1 MVTLEDL
8 VLGAIFGILIGV
20 FVPLIIMMEE
30 LMAVHASYDYETEY
44 RNASAE
50 VTKLRS
56 RLSEM
61 KDDLSAAETQLLEAS
76 NTRNETRKALEA
88 AQKGQQDA
96 IEKLTRERVT
106 YSNARKELSTLR
118 NTLDSTLAELDSTH
132 KTIESQTT
140 GLTTLQIK
148 VHHLQSCLDT
158 SEEHRKQ
165 EALMHQSWIR
175 QSLSTSSATMA
186 ETRNLQDQVTQ
197 MRQRCEAW
205 YSMYRSTH
213 TTMENQIADMSSAL
227 TATHTE
233 SRELKS
239 LNENLEREVNKLQ
252 AKIESLE
259 DDQDLLCDEKWE
271 LEGEVQKLTIEL
283 AECKASNHK
292 LVVKLWKVRAG
303 ENDED
308 DEDVDK
314 EQRET
319 EKAIVDMVDL
329 RLDTMVEMGWVLK
342 AFGVQEQ
349 KNEDEEQ
356 EEEEHE
362 EQHENEDE
370 YDDMKS
376 SEGDEKSDADM
387 NRWKSLDGTETS
399 QAPVASSAIPVVQL
413 YWGMNMDDK
422 EYHDEDDEDEEEYD
436 YVDENED
443 EYKNEDEYDYV
454 EEDGYDYVDGTHY

>member
-1 MVTLEDL
+1 MYMITLVPMVVYHPTGYLHHVFID
-8 VLGAIFGILIGV
+8 IKIGLH
-20 FVPLIIMMEE
+20 PRI
-30 LMAVHASYDYETEY
+30 
-44 RNASAE
+44 
-50 VTKLRS
+50 
-56 RLSEM
+56 LSEQLTTTQIQQQDEESTLP
-61 KDDLSAAETQLLEAS
+61 DDLSAAETQLLEAL

-175 QSLSTSSATMA
+175 QSLSTSSVTMA

-205 YSMYRSTH
+205 YSMYHSTH
-213 TTMENQIADMSSAL
+213 TTMEHQIAAMSSAL
-227 TATHTE
+227 TATHAE
-233 SRELKS
+233 NRELDS
-239 LNENLEREVNKLQ
+239 LNENLKYDVNKLQ

-259 DDQDLLCDEKWE
+259 DDQDLLWDEKWE

-292 LVVKLWKVRAG
+292 LVIKLWKAKAG
-303 ENDED
+303 ENDDED
-308 DEDVDK
+308 DEDVDE
-314 EQRET
+314 EQRES
-319 EKAIVDMVDL
+319 EKAIMDMVDL
-329 RLDTMVEMGWVLK
+329 RLDSMVEMERVLK
-342 AFGVQEQ
+342 ALGVQEQ
-349 KNEDEEQ
+349 ENEEKQEDEV
-356 EEEEHE
+356 
-362 EQHENEDE
+362 EDE
-370 YDDMKS
+370 DDDIKS

-387 NRWKSLDGTETS
+387 NGWKSLDGTETS
-399 QAPVASSAIPVVQL
+399 QAPVAPSAIPVVQL
-413 YWGMNMDDK
+413 YWGMDMADE
-422 EYHDEDDEDEEEYD
+422 EYHDEDDEDEEEYYEEEYD

-443 EYKNEDEYDYV
+443 EYKNEDEN
-454 EEDGYDYVDGTHY
+454 EDEYDYVDGTHY